1 MPRAIWKGVVV
12 AESPRTEVVEG
23 NHYFP
28 PESIRAEHFRPS
40 QTHTVCGWKGTA
52 SYYNL
57 AVGDEVNPDA
67 AWYYPDPLPAA
78 AKIKGYVAF
87 WKGVKVEA

>member
-1 MPRAIWKGVVV
+1 MPRAIWKDVVV
-12 AESPRTEVVEG
+12 AESPNTEVVEG

-40 QTHTVCGWKGTA
+40 DTHTQCGWKGTA
-52 SYYNL
+52 SYYDL
-57 AVGDEVNPDA
+57 AVGDEVNPSA

-78 AKIKGYVAF
+78 AKIKGYIAF
-87 WKGVKVEA
+87 WKGVKVEP

>member
-40 QTHTVCGWKGTA
+40 QTHTTCGWKGEA
-52 SYYNL
+52 SYYDVVVNG
-57 AVGDEVNPDA
+57 AVNHDA
-67 AWYYPDPLPAA
+67 AWYYPEPLPAA
-78 AKIKGYVAF
+78 APIKGYIAF
-87 WKGVKVEA
+87 WKGVTVDT